1 MDRSINLA
9 IVGATGL
16 VGEAIIKL
24 LADRKFPVG
33 ELFVLASE
41 NGAGSKI
48 AFAGKNLTVRTAED
62 FDFSQVEVALF
73 AAGASVSQALAP
85 AAAESGAVVVDL
97 SPAYRYETDIPLVVA
112 DVNDE
117 MLAHAREQN
126 LVACADASTVQLLR
140 ALKPLTELGP
150 LQDVVVTQFQAASA
164 TGKAGVDQ
172 LAQQSVRLLNGL
184 SPSEAAQAQIA
195 FNVLPVSGQIQENGF
210 TSEELKLM
218 LETRRILADQPL
230 SIQVTTVRV
239 PVFYGY
245 GQSVTVRSMQ
255 GLSAAQCHALW
266 DDGGDISVQDSD
278 DPQAMSPVAMVEGE
292 PVMRLS
298 RVREEMEAGGALS
311 YFSVADNVRWGAAL
325 NAVKIV
331 EKLLKDYL

>member
-1 MDRSINLA
+1 MRSINLA

-24 LADRKFPVG
+24 LADRQFPVG

-41 NGAGSKI
+41 NGAG
-48 AFAGKNLTVRTAED
+48 GKVSFGGKSLTVKKAED

-73 AAGASVSQALAP
+73 AAGATVSQQLAP
-85 AAAESGAVVVDL
+85 RAAEAGAVAVDL
-97 SPAYRYETDIPLVVA
+97 SPAFRYDSGVPLLVA

-117 MLAHAREQN
+117 LLGQARENN
-126 LVACADASTVQLLR
+126 LVACADAATVQLVR
-140 ALKPLTELGP
+140 ALKPLADMAP
-150 LQDVVVTQFQAASA
+150 LQEVVVTQFQAVSA
-164 TGKAGVDQ
+164 TGRSGVDQ

-195 FNVLPVSGQIQENGF
+195 FNILPVSGQAQENGF

-218 LETRRILADQPL
+218 LETRRVLADQPL
-230 SIQVTTVRV
+230 SVQVTTVRV
-239 PVFYGY
+239 PVFYGH
-245 GQSVTVRSMQ
+245 GQSVSVRSIQPLAM
-255 GLSAAQCHALW
+255 AQALAVW
-266 DDGGDISVQDSD
+266 EGQNDLDVLEND
-278 DPQAMSPVAMVEGE
+278 DPQAMSPVASVEGE
-292 PVMRLS
+292 PRLRIS
-298 RVREEMEAGGALS
+298 RTREDMEGSGGLS

-325 NAVKIV
+325 NAVKVV